1 MRNAFA
7 LLGVGFIII
16 IVATYILF
24 TTPAEA
30 PEGDKATNT
39 SIHATSSS
47 HTNTVE
53 VRESITN

>member
-7 LLGVGFIII
+7 LLGVGFMVI

-30 PEGDKATNT
+30 PEGDNATDT
-39 SIHATSSS
+39 TIHATSSA
-47 HTNTVE
+47 HLNIE
-53 VRESITN
+53 EAGESITN